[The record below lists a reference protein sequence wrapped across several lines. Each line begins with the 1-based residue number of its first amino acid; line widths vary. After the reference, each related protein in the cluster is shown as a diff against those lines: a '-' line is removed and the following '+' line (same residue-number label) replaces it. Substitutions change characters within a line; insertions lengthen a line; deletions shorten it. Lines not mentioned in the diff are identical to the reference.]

1 VEIPILYQDENFI
14 AVNKPSGYVV
24 HPSAWVGR
32 DELPS
37 VMQLLRNAIG
47 QKVYPA
53 HRLDRQT
60 SGVLW
65 FSTNPDAD
73 KAIKSLFENRAVS
86 KCYHGIVR
94 GFTEDSF
101 TIDKPLKK
109 ELIGNEQKAI
119 THFKCLAKVELPIAI
134 GRYPSSR
141 FSFLQIDAETGR
153 MHQIRRHLSH
163 YRHPLLGD
171 KKYGDNKYNAF
182 IRDQFG
188 VDHLVLHCYSTKF
201 AHPFTQKAVEVSVN
215 FPDDLAGMCKGIFEN
230 IAIDFTS

>member
-1 VEIPILYQDENFI
+1 M
-14 AVNKPSGYVV
+14 V

-47 QKVYPA
+47 QKVHPA

-65 FSTNPDAD
+65 FSTNPEAD
-73 KAIKSLFENRAVS
+73 KALKALFESRKVS

-94 GFTEDSF
+94 GFTEDTF

-109 ELIGNEQKAI
+109 ELIGNEQVAI
-119 THFKCLAKVELPIAI
+119 THFKCLAKAELPIAI

-141 FSFLQIDAETGR
+141 FSFLEIDAETGR

-171 KKYGDNKYNAF
+171 KKYGDNKFNAY
-182 IRDQFG
+182 IREHFG
-188 VDHLVLHCYSTKF
+188 VDHLVLHCYATKF
-201 AHPFTQKAVEVSVN
+201 VNPYTQKPVEVRVN
-215 FPDDLAGMCKGIFEN
+215 FPEDLAQMCSQIFANNEL
-230 IAIDFTS
+230 ILTS

>member
-1 VEIPILYQDENFI
+1 M
-14 AVNKPSGYVV
+14 V

-47 QKVYPA
+47 QKVHPA

-65 FSTNPDAD
+65 FSTNPEAD
-73 KAIKSLFENRAVS
+73 KALKALFESRKVS

-94 GFTEDSF
+94 GFTEDTF

-109 ELIGNEQKAI
+109 ELIGNEQVAI
-119 THFKCLAKVELPIAI
+119 THFKCLAKAELPIAI

-141 FSFLQIDAETGR
+141 FSFLEIDAETGR

-171 KKYGDNKYNAF
+171 KKYGDNKFNAY
-182 IRDQFG
+182 IREHFG
-188 VDHLVLHCYSTKF
+188 VDHLVLHCYATKF
-201 AHPFTQKAVEVSVN
+201 IN
-215 FPDDLAGMCKGIFEN
+215 LWIL
-230 IAIDFTS
+230 IL

>member
-1 VEIPILYQDENFI
+1 MEIPILFQDENFI

-24 HPSAWVGR
+24 HPSPYVGK

-47 QKVYPA
+47 QQVHPA

-65 FSTNPDAD
+65 FSTNPAAD
-73 KAIKSLFENRAVS
+73 RAIKSLFENRTVN

-94 GFTEDSF
+94 GFTEDTF

-109 ELIGNEQKAI
+109 ELVGNDQAAV
-119 THFKCLAKVELPIAI
+119 THFKCLAKVTLPIAI
-134 GRYPSSR
+134 GRYPNSR
-141 FSFLQIDAETGR
+141 FSFLEIEAETGR

-171 KKYGDNKYNAF
+171 KKYGDNKYNAY
-182 IRDQFG
+182 IRDHFG
-188 VDHLVLHCYSTKF
+188 VDHLVLHCYRTRF
-201 AHPFTQKAVEVSVN
+201 VHPFTHSLVEVHVQ
-215 FPDDLAGMCKGIFEN
+215 FPDDLAQMCSKIFADSELN
-230 IAIDFTS
+230 FTS

>member
-32 DELPS
+32 DELLS

-65 FSTNPDAD
+65 FSKNPEAD
-73 KAIKSLFENRAVS
+73 KALKALFESRKVS

-94 GFTEDSF
+94 GFTEDTF
-101 TIDKPLKK
+101 TINKPLKK
-109 ELIGNEQKAI
+109 ELIGNEQVTI
-119 THFKCLAKVELPIAI
+119 THFKCLAKTELPIAI

-141 FSFLQIDAETGR
+141 FSFLEIDAETGR

-171 KKYGDNKYNAF
+171 KKYGDNKFNAY
-182 IRDQFG
+182 IRDHFG
-188 VDHLVLHCYSTKF
+188 VDHLVLHCFSTSF
-201 AHPFTQKAVEVSVN
+201 VHPFTEKPVEVMVN
-215 FPDDLAGMCKGIFEN
+215 FPLDLAQLCAQIFTESELN
-230 IAIDFTS
+230 ITS